1 MPARRLLSLSVF
13 ILILLACRLVGGGSS
28 VPDTGQAV
36 ASSTEPISLEVG
48 LDQGHAASAFI
59 GTQGGSLTTTGADGS
74 RFTLEIPPGALI
86 QDTGITMIP
95 ITSMT
100 GLPLSGGM
108 GAAVQLEPSGL
119 AFYDFVTLT
128 VDPAQEI
135 ALEEQIPIGYSGED
149 HALTIPF
156 VAPGSQAFQLK
167 LLHFSGAGVGRGL
180 LADLESV
187 RQRLGGD
194 VEDRLNSVLA
204 RELAFRRQQGETE
217 FPGEVFDWF
226 FKAYTENVL
235 NPRLAAAGEGC
246 AEARLAIET
255 VLKLE
260 RMKQL
265 LGYGGDTGLQQFID
279 LMPTAARVCIKE
291 EYEMCRDEHI
301 IHRIIPAVLSL
312 KRQSA
317 LLGMEGG
324 EIDSVM
330 AEAEDLTRKCLTF
343 DLAFESSVKATGGMA
358 EVTSEVEAN
367 VPILYTPMGEI
378 DFILD
383 GEAPLENTKFEPSS
397 ALTPIGCTLESAT
410 GGGIFN
416 VASLTWTVKPFDAD
430 NALGSVED
438 MKLAYDPGI
447 TTEAATITCPAGPE
461 FPPFLGGTWSG
472 NYTLLHMDEG
482 TALMNAAMGNPS
494 FGMNTRKP
502 GSMLATG
509 WVIEGGDIFATREW
523 ETSGLTGTE
532 NGRFVL
538 FHHPQ

>member
-1 MPARRLLSLSVF
+1 MPIRRLLIVSALALGLF
-13 ILILLACRLVGGGSS
+13 ACRLAGAGST
-28 VPDTGQAV
+28 VPDVSQAIDE
-36 ASSTEPISLEVG
+36 STKPVSLEIG
-48 LDQGHAASAFI
+48 LDQPHAASAVI
-59 GTQGGSLTTTGADGS
+59 TTQGGKLEATGADGS
-74 RFTLEIPPGALI
+74 RFTLEVPSGALI
-86 QDTGITMIP
+86 QDTEITMIP
-95 ITSMT
+95 IASMT
-100 GLPLSGGM
+100 GLPLNGGL

-119 AFYDFVTLT
+119 TFYDFVTLT

-135 ALEEQIPIGYSGED
+135 PLKEQVPIGYNGED
-149 HALTIPF
+149 HALTLPF
-156 VAPGSQAFQLK
+156 MALDSKAIQLK

-180 LADLESV
+180 LADLEPV

-204 RELAFRRQQGETE
+204 RELVYRRQQGETE
-217 FPGEVFDWF
+217 FPREVFDWF
-226 FKAYTENVL
+226 FKTYTENVL
-235 NPRLAAAGEGC
+235 KPRLAAAGEGC

-255 VLKLE
+255 VFKLE

-265 LGYGGDTGLQQFID
+265 LGYEGDTGLQQVVD
-279 LMPTAARVCIKE
+279 LMPTAVRVCIKE

-301 IHRIIPAVLSL
+301 IHRIIPVILSL

-317 LLGMEGG
+317 LLGIEGG
-324 EIDSVM
+324 EMDSVL
-330 AEAEDLTRKCLTF
+330 AEAEDLARKCLTF
-343 DLAFESSVKATGGMA
+343 DLTFESSVKATGGMA
-358 EVTSEVEAN
+358 EVTSEVESN
-367 VPILYTPMGEI
+367 VQIQYTSMGEI

-397 ALTPIGCTLESAT
+397 ALTPVGCSLESAT
-410 GGGIFN
+410 GGGTFN

-438 MKLAYDPGI
+438 MKLVYDPGI
-447 TTEAATITCPAGPE
+447 TTEAATIKCPAGPE
-461 FPPFLGGTWSG
+461 FPPFLGATWSG

-482 TALMNAAMGNPS
+482 TALRNAAMGDQT

-523 ETSGLTGTE
+523 ETSGLMGTE
-532 NGRFVL
+532 DGRFVL